1 MARKAFLVS
10 FSFRTRVIVDVDNED
25 DIQTVK
31 FDEAVSIARDQIEDS
46 IADYLSGDN
55 VDEIIL
61 DEELPYPQPF
71 DI

>member
-31 FDEAVSIARDQIEDS
+31 FDEAVSIARDQIQDS

-61 DEELPYPQPF
+61 DEELPYLQPF